1 MTTKKNI
8 DTKKVPMVGKTTN
21 IAEIVYNHPEVAEV
35 MLGYGLHCVGCFA
48 SAFDTI
54 DEGAKSHGMTDE
66 EVDEMIEEINLVLS
80 GEASLDD

>member
-1 MTTKKNI
+1 MKVTKE
-8 DTKKVPMVGKTTN
+8 TN
-21 IAEIVYNHPEVAEV
+21 IAEIVFTHPEVAEV

-48 SAFDTI
+48 SQFDTI
-54 DEGAKSHGMTDE
+54 EEGSKIHGMTED